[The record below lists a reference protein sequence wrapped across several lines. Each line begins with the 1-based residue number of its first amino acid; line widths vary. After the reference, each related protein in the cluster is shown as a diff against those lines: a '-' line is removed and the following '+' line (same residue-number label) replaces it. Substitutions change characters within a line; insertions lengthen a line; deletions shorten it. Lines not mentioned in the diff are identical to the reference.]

1 MPKLGLSR
9 RWRRIGGQVVAV
21 WRCWADG
28 GPGQVPASAYLR
40 PGGLGGL
47 VLLGGLA
54 LDPGDLCGFRVG
66 CGGLGGFS
74 GASSGTG
81 CGPAIP
87 RLMEAGLLGTAV
99 AVLVWGLPVLMGP
112 W

>member
-1 MPKLGLSR
+1 M
-9 RWRRIGGQVVAV
+9 
-21 WRCWADG
+21 
-28 GPGQVPASAYLR
+28 
-40 PGGLGGL
+40 
-47 VLLGGLA
+47 
-54 LDPGDLCGFRVG
+54 DPGDLCGFRVG

-81 CGPAIP
+81 CGLSIP
-87 RLMEAGLLGTAV
+87 RLMGAGLLGTAV